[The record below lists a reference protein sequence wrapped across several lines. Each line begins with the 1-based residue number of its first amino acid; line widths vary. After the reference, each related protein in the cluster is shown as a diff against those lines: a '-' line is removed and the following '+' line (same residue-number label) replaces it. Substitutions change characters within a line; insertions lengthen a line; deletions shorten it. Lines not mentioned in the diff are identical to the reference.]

1 MILHVTPS
9 WSVARKE
16 KIMSQNLV
24 AYLEIKNPDTNQFI
38 NITNRNTYDGYEFD
52 KPQVFPVINYAT
64 PENEIKHARLR
75 QLPATEVAGL

>member
-1 MILHVTPS
+1 
-9 WSVARKE
+9 
-16 KIMSQNLV
+16 MSQNLV